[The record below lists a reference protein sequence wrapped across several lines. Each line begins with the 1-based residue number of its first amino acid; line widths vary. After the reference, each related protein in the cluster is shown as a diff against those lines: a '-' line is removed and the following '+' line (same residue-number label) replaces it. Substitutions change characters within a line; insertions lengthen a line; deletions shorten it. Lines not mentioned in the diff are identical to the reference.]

1 MNKLDRKT
9 TDKTQRLL
17 NHAKAKNIITERQF
31 DELIQLNAELFGK
44 QNLATA
50 TLKDDTPKFVL
61 SHLLYYFGGL
71 IAIGAMTLFM
81 TLGFDSYGSVGVMLI
96 SGLYAVF
103 GAGVVYWLHQKNLLT
118 PYSIVLGFLLCLVPL
133 FMFALQ
139 DSLGL
144 WQEYDHY
151 RDYHSWISVQWLIL
165 EISTLIVGAVMM
177 WRFKRSFVMLPISIT
192 LWYLSMDI
200 VPLLTQDAEWFDW
213 ELRKLVS
220 LYFGLLM
227 LVGAIWVDFRQ
238 HHKMSGQD
246 FAFWLYIIGVMTF
259 WGGLSLQ
266 ESDSELAKFMYCM
279 INVAMMITGIVLRRR
294 VFAVFGGFGVAGY
307 LGYLAYDVFEDSMIF
322 PLVLALIGF
331 AVIAFGVFWQ
341 KHEEKIYQKLLSLL
355 PNTVQQKL
363 LNLYE

>member
-1 MNKLDRKT
+1 M

-17 NHAKAKNIITERQF
+17 NHAKAKNIISQHQF
-31 DELIQLNAELFGK
+31 DALIGLNDDMFNYEVK
-44 QNLATA
+44 TA
-50 TLKDDTPKFVL
+50 IQQDNTPKFVL

-103 GAGVVYWLHQKNLLT
+103 GAGVAYWLHKKNLLT

-144 WQEYDHY
+144 WQDYDHY
-151 RDYHSWISVQWLIL
+151 RDYHSWISMQWLIL

-200 VPLLTQDAEWFDW
+200 VPLLTQDAEWFD
-213 ELRKLVS
+213 L
-220 LYFGLLM
+220 
-227 LVGAIWVDFRQ
+227 
-238 HHKMSGQD
+238 
-246 FAFWLYIIGVMTF
+246 
-259 WGGLSLQ
+259 
-266 ESDSELAKFMYCM
+266 
-279 INVAMMITGIVLRRR
+279 GIATTR
-294 VFAVFGGFGVAGY
+294 VAVFWFIDAGWGDLGGF
-307 LGYLAYDVFEDSMIF
+307 S
-322 PLVLALIGF
+322 PT
-331 AVIAFGVFWQ
+331 
-341 KHEEKIYQKLLSLL
+341 S
-355 PNTVQQKL
+355 
-363 LNLYE
+363 